1 MREAFFA
8 DAERIVSIALVA
20 NTSRAHREY
29 SPSRALVERIVSIAL
44 VERIVG
50 IALVEPIVA
59 EHFQP

>member
-44 VERIVG
+44 VERIVST
-50 IALVEPIVA
+50 ALVER
-59 EHFQP
+59 